1 MSLSAM
7 AKNYIGPNKKSPK
20 TVYRIFSVLYYVL
33 PNKYLIGNV
42 KNKFQ
47 KKIQKKKF
55 MIETSKHLPTN
66 DNTKKKSYRQ

>member
-47 KKIQKKKF
+47 KK
-55 MIETSKHLPTN
+55 P
-66 DNTKKKSYRQ
+66 TKKN